1 MSIASMQVIA
11 LNKSSVYTRGD
22 VVYAVYP
29 DTTSF
34 YLATVSTSKNNFV
47 MVHFRDDGDEHGV
60 THEKAV
66 PVWLVMRV
74 PGK

>member
-1 MSIASMQVIA
+1 M
-11 LNKSSVYTRGD
+11 
-22 VVYAVYP
+22 YAVYP

-34 YLATVSTSKNNFV
+34 YFATVSTSKNNFV

-66 PVWLVMRV
+66 SVGLVMRV
-74 PGK
+74 LGK

>member
-1 MSIASMQVIA
+1 M
-11 LNKSSVYTRGD
+11 
-22 VVYAVYP
+22 YAVYP

-34 YLATVSTSKNNFV
+34 YPAKVTSSKNNFV
-47 MVHFRDDGDEHGV
+47 MVHFTDDGDIHGI

>member
-1 MSIASMQVIA
+1 MKIPSLQKKIYSIPSSPLIA

-22 VVYAVYP
+22 VVNAVY

-47 MVHFRDDGDEHGV
+47 MVHFRDDGDGHDV
-60 THEKAV
+60 THE
-66 PVWLVMRV
+66 
-74 PGK
+74 

>member
-1 MSIASMQVIA
+1 M
-11 LNKSSVYTRGD
+11 
-22 VVYAVYP
+22 YAVYP

-34 YLATVSTSKNNFV
+34 YLATVSTPKNNFV
-47 MVHFRDDGDEHGV
+47 MLHFRDDGDEHGV

-66 PVWLVMRV
+66 LVWLVMRV